1 MRLYYLWFEL
11 KSCMI
16 TKGKLEQIKT
26 LDECQNYLR
35 CELVKYK
42 TLFNKTY
49 TDYEEKS
56 FTEQVKAYE
65 CEGNYVIV
73 CSNLEGLNVK
83 NMKIY
88 LTKTKPTKPHPLF
101 PVPMGFIKN
110 AKEFEFGDDLLDK
123 GNLNIDDCVNA
134 MKQKQNSCNC

>member
-1 MRLYYLWFEL
+1 
-11 KSCMI
+11 MI
-16 TKGKLEQIKT
+16 TKEKLEQIKT

-56 FTEQVKAYE
+56 FTEQIKAYE
-65 CEGNYVIV
+65 SEGNYVIV

-88 LTKTKPTKPHPLF
+88 LTKIKPTKPHPLF
-101 PVPMGFIKN
+101 PMPIGFIKD
-110 AKEFEFGDDLLDK
+110 AKEFEFGD
-123 GNLNIDDCVNA
+123 GFLNIEEPEIKDCLEA
-134 MKQKQNSCNC
+134 IKQKQKEL